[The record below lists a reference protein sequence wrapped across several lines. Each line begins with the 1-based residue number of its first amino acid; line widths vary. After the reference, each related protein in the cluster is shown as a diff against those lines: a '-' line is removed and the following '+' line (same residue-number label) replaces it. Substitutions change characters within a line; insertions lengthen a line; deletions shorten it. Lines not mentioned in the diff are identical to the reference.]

1 MSAIRRATPLCST
14 GKPSYDYPIAWSGL
28 RLLSETRN
36 GRHSLYLYD
45 EGSYDPLAR
54 VDGQGEHARLR
65 YYHTDPNGLP
75 QQLTEEDGRCIWQA
89 RYQVW
94 GNTLA
99 EQQESFFVEEQN
111 LRFQGQY
118 LDRETGLHYNT
129 FRFYDP
135 DIGRFIS
142 PDPIGLAGGIN
153 LFQYAPEPFGWV
165 DPWGW
170 AGNPANATHI
180 TYEGVKNGKPY
191 IGYASKPGLGHS
203 AEDVLRY
210 RYPSTSHF
218 DIAPQVVFVGDGQ
231 EGKNIARGLEQRIF
245 EDRGGLAGTSNKQ
258 NPVGLG
264 NKNRT
269 TYLSAADSHRAAS
282 AAKSKSSS
290 KGISRC

>member
-1 MSAIRRATPLCST
+1 M
-14 GKPSYDYPIAWSGL
+14 GDGL

-75 QQLTEEDGRCIWQA
+75 QQLTEDDGRCIWQA

-99 EQQESFFVEEQN
+99 ETQESFFVEEQN

-153 LFQYAPEPFGWV
+153 LFQYAPEPYGWV

-170 AGNPANATHI
+170 KGCS
-180 TYEGVKNGKPY
+180 VK
-191 IGYASKPGLGHS
+191 
-203 AEDVLRY
+203 
-210 RYPSTSHF
+210 
-218 DIAPQVVFVGDGQ
+218 QGDGKTHDIVLELTRKQ
-231 EGKNIARGLEQRIF
+231 YKQAFGHIQAVIKKTGLDIFTINRAGAAR
-245 EDRGGLAGTSNKQ
+245 
-258 NPVGLG
+258 
-264 NKNRT
+264 NR
-269 TYLSAADSHRAAS
+269 
-282 AAKSKSSS
+282 KSSLS
-290 KGISRC
+290 GYPTKKGKDRDEFPMAMFKEGGKGASVRYIDPSDNRGAGSSISHALDPYPDGTTVKITVK

>member
-1 MSAIRRATPLCST
+1 M
-14 GKPSYDYPIAWSGL
+14 

-75 QQLTEEDGRCIWQA
+75 QQLTEDDGRCIWQA

-99 EQQESFFVEEQN
+99 ETQESFFVEEQN

-153 LFQYAPEPFGWV
+153 LFQYAPEPYGWV

-170 AGNPANATHI
+170 SPSSTLDRSLGGVVGDNMQAHHLIPVAVWKKH
-180 TYEGVKNGKPY
+180 EGFLTRIGLGSLRDTAPNGLLMPDSSAQAK
-191 IGYASKPGLGHS
+191 ASKATVYHRG
-203 AEDVLRY
+203 
-210 RYPSTSHF
+210 SHANYNALV
-218 DIAPQVVFVGDGQ
+218 DRKI
-231 EGKNIARGLEQRIF
+231 ERIHR
-245 EDRGGLAGTSNKQ
+245 DYKAGIIDK
-258 NPVGLG
+258 
-264 NKNRT
+264 
-269 TYLSAADSHRAAS
+269 A
-282 AAKSKSSS
+282 AAKQRVEGQMKSLRRNIRSGKIS
-290 KGISRC
+290 TQKGGRLC